1 MIDEYIK
8 ALRAGEKEYKSRL
21 SAGEYPYLPALDDIC
36 PDHDTMP
43 QRSMG
48 LIEIPTGR
56 SGRRHK
62 DPGQTEFICAGFHA
76 TS

>member
-8 ALRAGEKEYKSRL
+8 ALKDGEKEYKSRL
-21 SAGEYPYLPALDDIC
+21 AAGEYPYLPALDDIC

-48 LIEIPTGR
+48 LIEIPVELVAVR
-56 SGRRHK
+56 VQVEQSV
-62 DPGQTEFICAGFHA
+62 PGSA
-76 TS
+76 